1 MSIAFNQ
8 LSIFY
13 WRIKV
18 KLFVYKPKC
27 ALLNEKALLV
37 SRCDIIWH
45 GGVSVRRG
53 RVRRAMA
60 VVGVWG
66 WRARRSGA
74 GMRRHGG
81 RGCGHVARPPRLQ
94 DRGAGRRRRRQV
106 RGHSAVRQ
114 SQLLGLPWPYY
125 RYLTELSHSDY
136 CLHSKLTSTCRF
148 TENNTHIWWSFLYHK
163 DSVWYC
169 HLLFV

>member
-1 MSIAFNQ
+1 MCI
-8 LSIFY
+8 
-13 WRIKV
+13 V
-18 KLFVYKPKC
+18 KWKGFPSVEWCK
-27 ALLNEKALLV
+27 
-37 SRCDIIWH
+37 IIRH

-60 VVGVWG
+60 VVAVWR
-66 WRARRSGA
+66 WRARLSGA

-106 RGHSAVRQ
+106 RRHAAVRQ

-125 RYLTELSHSDY
+125 RYLPELTHSDY
-136 CLHSKLTSTCRF
+136 CLHSKLTSGRRYD
-148 TENNTHIWWSFLYHK
+148 ENNAHIWWSFWFHMDWLS
-163 DSVWYC
+163 SVT
-169 HLLFV
+169 LFV